1 MFWDENIKRIP
12 DRHQANKQTSK
23 RSQQRTVSQPKM
35 MPVHLAARDQSAF
48 QCSSSE
54 YQDSGLNSQPYLNI
68 PATVSSGKHP
78 EPPGIQSQRRVS
90 ADQIYAAHREAR
102 LEVRQALKDGAHTEG
117 LLKSRKAVLPS
128 EIRRRERSLEDHHR
142 GHHEDTD
149 WQSSSPEYRR
159 KGCGEEAW
167 VQERP
172 RERERDRTVQRIR
185 EGRKEVLS
193 SHDCHEERKHTSLK
207 PSQAAGGH
215 QTSSHHYSQL
225 KNVVQIPSGQQ
236 HIKTEH
242 STLMQQQDQKLQA
255 HVRPQ
260 QAQRQELQSQYQGLQ
275 QNVNC
280 DPRQQ
285 QQAPSGQHGV
295 DSVVYLQK
303 STSAAQSKQAH
314 VEMSGGPKPKTR
326 TRSLSDIGVSQH
338 SALYRAEK
346 VAASREAIRG
356 SHPPG
361 VANGDVGTLDTRV
374 SVAQLRHSYL
384 ENANRKLDV

>member
-23 RSQQRTVSQPKM
+23 HSQQRTVFQPKA
-35 MPVHLAARDQSAF
+35 MPVHLAARDQTAF
-48 QCSSSE
+48 QSSSSE
-54 YQDSGLNSQPYLNI
+54 YQHSGLNSQPYLNI
-68 PATVSSGKHP
+68 PAAVSSGKLP
-78 EPPGIQSQRRVS
+78 EPPGMQPLRRVS

-128 EIRRRERSLEDHHR
+128 EIRRRERSVEDHYR

-149 WQSSSPEYRR
+149 WQSYSPEYRR
-159 KGCGEEAW
+159 KSCGEEAW

-172 RERERDRTVQRIR
+172 RERGRDRTVQRIR

-193 SHDCHEERKHTSLK
+193 CHDYHEERKHISLK

-215 QTSSHHYSQL
+215 QISSHHYSQL
-225 KNVVQIPSGQQ
+225 KNVVQ
-236 HIKTEH
+236 
-242 STLMQQQDQKLQA
+242 QQDQKLQA
-255 HVRPQ
+255 HVRPEK
-260 QAQRQELQSQYQGLQ
+260 AQRQELQSQYQGLQ
-275 QNVNC
+275 LNVNC
-280 DPRQQ
+280 DARQQ
-285 QQAPSGQHGV
+285 QQALSGQHGV

-303 STSAAQSKQAH
+303 SASAAQNKHAH

-338 SALYRAEK
+338 SAMYRVEK
-346 VAASREAIRG
+346 VAANREAIRG